1 MTLPKPAFRRDFVAE
16 SARFTRFRGSRARKS
31 ARFTMFSRMH
41 IRKTTRFTMFSRAR
55 PRKTTRF
62 TIFSRAR
69 SRKPRVECPGPHG
82 QHLRSYACC
91 STGCRPFSKFNFF
104 RVSGKYPGAQ
114 HLAENVAKR
123 TVFYDRAQ
131 ENIEKRV
138 ASRAQGL
145 ENHAF
150 YHVFWAAFARKGKHR
165 QTHGF
170 P

>member
-16 SARFTRFRGSRARKS
+16 STRFTRFRGSYVRKS
-31 ARFTMFSRMH
+31 ARFTMFSHMH
-41 IRKTTRFTMFSRAR
+41 
-55 PRKTTRF
+55 
-62 TIFSRAR
+62 
-69 SRKPRVECPGPHG
+69 RKPRVLRCFLAPGRGKPRVEYPGPHG

-104 RVSGKYPGAQ
+104 RASGKYPGAQ
-114 HLAENVAKR
+114 HRAENVAKR
-123 TVFYDRAQ
+123 VVFYDRAR
-131 ENIEKRV
+131 ENIVKRV

-150 YHVFWAAFARKGKHR
+150 YHVFWDVFARKGKHR